1 MRHKFLPSFVQRKGR
16 ITKSQEKNLLSLPD
30 YEVSTYSEIK
40 KAKNSFKKVILEIG
54 FGNGENVFKFANNNR
69 ENLYIGSEV
78 YMAGIGQLLGDVIA
92 NNLNNV
98 RVVTGDIR
106 LLLDDVKEPI
116 FDDVVIICPDPWPK
130 LKHHKRRML
139 NNDFLDLIHKTIKD
153 NGHLFM
159 STDWENYAESIEEA
173 INQNEG
179 FAKLE
184 DSIYKEAGLTKFQ
197 KRAVIEGRKIYPFS
211 LKKLAK

>member
-16 ITKSQEKNLLSLPD
+16 ITKYQEKNLLSLSN
-30 YEVSTYSEIK
+30 YEISSFLEIQ
-40 KAKNSFKKVILEIG
+40 KAKNNFKKVILEIG

-78 YMAGIGQLLGDVIA
+78 YMAGIGQLLGGVIA
-92 NNLNNV
+92 NDLNNLKI
-98 RVVTGDIR
+98 VTGDIR
-106 LLLDDVKEPI
+106 LLLEEVKEPI
-116 FDDVVIICPDPWPK
+116 FDHVVIICPDPWPK

-153 NGHLFM
+153 DGHLFM

-179 FAKLE
+179 FVKVK
-184 DSIYKEAGLTKFQ
+184 DSRYKEASLTKFQ
-197 KRAVIEGRKIYPFS
+197 QRAVKEGRKIYPFP
-211 LKKLAK
+211 LKKVS